1 MTILWFI
8 LIGFAAGALAK
19 MITPSKEGGGFIL
32 TTLLGIAGAVVGGF
46 LGGFFGLTPDSLLGE
61 LLFAVGGALV
71 LLWAWNALKK

>member
-8 LIGFAAGALAK
+8 LIGFVAGALAK
-19 MITPSKEGGGFIL
+19 MITPTKEGGGFIL

-46 LGGFFGLTPDSLLGE
+46 LGRFFGLTPESLLGE

-71 LLWAWNALKK
+71 LLVAWNALKK